1 VSWALEPEGGK
12 VIELQPPNSKL
23 QINTNYSA
31 TLFLSLH
38 RASPLPSPKRLRAGR
53 PQRKAEGEG
62 FGNQNI
68 MVSYVKWI
76 SSSKQSLWR
85 TIGLFFILMGPGIIT
100 SNVDNDAGGITTYS
114 LAGAE
119 YGLKLVWS
127 LIPIMIALIVIQ
139 EMCARMGVVT
149 GKGLSD
155 LIREKFGAKITFYL
169 VIGVFLTNMG
179 NVLSE
184 FAGVAAGWEV
194 FGVNKFISV
203 PISAFLV
210 WLMVVKGSYKSVEKV
225 FLIACVFY
233 ISYIIT
239 GVIVKPDWGNVFD
252 QFLHPR
258 LSFQPSEMTML
269 IGIVG
274 TTIAPWMQF
283 YLQASIVEKGIKTE
297 DYKFAR
303 FDVVFGAIAVHIVAF
318 FIILVCAETLFKHGV
333 KIETAKDAAL
343 SLAPLAGK
351 YCTYLFAFGLIN
363 ASLFAASILP
373 LSTTY
378 LICEGL
384 GWEAGIDKKFIEA
397 PQFYGFY
404 SLIIFLGA
412 GIILYPSFPL
422 IPIMYFSQVLNG
434 MVLPFILIFMLLL
447 INDKKLMMNYT
458 NGPVFNIIAW
468 VTSIVMIALTLLLI
482 IQML

>member
-1 VSWALEPEGGK
+1 M
-12 VIELQPPNSKL
+12 
-23 QINTNYSA
+23 TN
-31 TLFLSLH
+31 
-38 RASPLPSPKRLRAGR
+38 
-53 PQRKAEGEG
+53 
-62 FGNQNI
+62 
-68 MVSYVKWI
+68 YVKWV
-76 SSSKQSLWR
+76 SSSRRSLWR

-119 YGLKLVWS
+119 YGLKLIWS
-127 LIPIMIALIVIQ
+127 LIPIMIALIVVQ
-139 EMCARMGVVT
+139 EMGARMGVVT

-169 VIGVFLTNMG
+169 IIGLFLTNMG

-184 FAGVAAGWEV
+184 FAGVAAGMEV

-203 PISAFLV
+203 PASAFLV
-210 WLMVVKGSYKSVEKV
+210 WWMVVKGTYKSVEKA
-225 FLIACVFY
+225 FLVACVFY

-239 GVIVKPDWGNVFD
+239 GIIVKPDWGHVFE
-252 QFLHPR
+252 QFFHPQLTLR
-258 LSFQPSEMTML
+258 ASETTMV
-269 IGIVG
+269 IGLVG

-303 FDVVFGAIAVHIVAF
+303 FDVVMGAVMVHVVAF

-333 KIETAKDAAL
+333 RIETAKDAAL

-351 YCTYLFAFGLIN
+351 YCTYLFAFGLVN

-384 GWEAGIDKKFIEA
+384 GWEAGIDKKFLEA

-404 SLIIFLGA
+404 SLMIFLGA
-412 GIILYPSFPL
+412 GIILYPNLPL
-422 IPIMYFSQVLNG
+422 IPIMYVSQVING
-434 MVLPFILIFMLLL
+434 MVLPVVLIFMLLL
-447 INDKKLMMNYT
+447 INDKKLMAGYT
-458 NGPVFNIIAW
+458 NGIIFNAIAW
-468 VTSIVMIALTLLLI
+468 MTSLIMIGFTLLLF
-482 IQML
+482 IQTI